1 MRGLIWIDLQGLEE
15 IPWDP
20 IVPMLVSNWLCFSS
34 YSNNFPM
41 GFIFNNSFMT
51 ISTWFFFFLET
62 IELFLHSASL
72 CPNIFSPCKLWVA
85 FWMFLFIQHTPL
97 PLLLSSQKFLSTNS
111 NDLTVQKS
119 QKILKTQFGRK
130 FFPAPR
136 SLTGMG
142 IILQCHQNVMEIPVL
157 KFKKKKMWIR
167 WTGRFTSLTTNR
179 VLCSWSRSFKF
190 TPWYYF

>member
-1 MRGLIWIDLQGLEE
+1 MRVLIWIDLQGPEE

-20 IVPMLVSNWLCFSS
+20 MVPMLMPNWLCFSS

-41 GFIFNNSFMT
+41 GFIFNNSFMA
-51 ISTWFFFFLET
+51 ISTWFFFFIMSEGFKVYLIASHILEEQLNCFY
-62 IELFLHSASL
+62 ILH
-72 CPNIFSPCKLWVA
+72 FA
-85 FWMFLFIQHTPL
+85 FWMFLFILHTTL

-119 QKILKTQFGRK
+119 QKILKSQFGRK

-142 IILQCHQNVMEIPVL
+142 IILQCHQNFYRNPY
-157 KFKKKKMWIR
+157 FKI
-167 WTGRFTSLTTNR
+167 
-179 VLCSWSRSFKF
+179 
-190 TPWYYF
+190 

>member
-1 MRGLIWIDLQGLEE
+1 
-15 IPWDP
+15 
-20 IVPMLVSNWLCFSS
+20 
-34 YSNNFPM
+34 
-41 GFIFNNSFMT
+41 
-51 ISTWFFFFLET
+51 
-62 IELFLHSASL
+62 
-72 CPNIFSPCKLWVA
+72 
-85 FWMFLFIQHTPL
+85 MFLFILHTPL

-142 IILQCHQNVMEIPVL
+142 IILQCHQNVIEIPVL
-157 KFKKKKMWIR
+157 KFKKKKMWGWGGGGQNIELINELFDNIKEIR
-167 WTGRFTSLTTNR
+167 RTGRFTSLTTNR